1 MKTKTL
7 SILSILAII
16 IMLFVTTGIAEIP
29 APPVNQTL
37 GMPDTVQN
45 NLVEAECRA
54 CHQDGTLDG
63 EDNPINPKSIP
74 DRHHLL
80 YGTSLIIGK
89 CSVSKND
96 CLTDASCDAS
106 ICEIY
111 GNSCQSNL
119 DCRTDLGE
127 TCGAICVGESAISVP
142 TTNMGTCEVNPS
154 IVCAVDSECPTTTVN
169 TYATCAVFDV
179 TFYCPDGSK
188 CTTDEDCAII
198 SSVEAATTCDSIK
211 EYACLSCHEQDTTD
225 GVINFI
231 VQRDCLVCH
240 TQVPGET
247 SVHHLTGTAQ
257 GTDSPLGNPNMGD
270 CTPCHGSIVDD
281 FGDDAYIP
289 AYTPSLA
296 TPAARDGQGL
306 PLNSEGNGAGA
317 CNYCHSTGTGS
328 TDVTGI
334 DSATGVSVYS
344 SRETHHSTGIMYT
357 RTGAINN
364 NSCNMCHGTFSTL
377 NIRNCEQCHG
387 LESLHSIQADST
399 ATLNIGDIVVGE
411 EDYGFGHIGANNPG
425 AGSDCWGCHGFYMEA
440 DDVSIGA
447 TTPTINDSTKKVIIA
462 ETDTSITLSGSSF
475 TNFSGTTEFKSVFL
489 LTSQDGSPNFILTPE
504 QIENSSATLIIP
516 GTTLAGNYKLRAV
529 KGKGYRWVMSNPV
542 SISIKE
548 PLVIDSHT
556 NLTPSCGSIDC
567 TDELLTITGS
577 GFGDSPPAGTELY
590 INVMQNNVPLNITT
604 WTDTLIT
611 ATGAVCDGSEI
622 TVNGLFGSATK

>member
-1 MKTKTL
+1 
-7 SILSILAII
+7 
-16 IMLFVTTGIAEIP
+16 
-29 APPVNQTL
+29 
-37 GMPDTVQN
+37 
-45 NLVEAECRA
+45 
-54 CHQDGTLDG
+54 
-63 EDNPINPKSIP
+63 
-74 DRHHLL
+74 
-80 YGTSLIIGK
+80 
-89 CSVSKND
+89 
-96 CLTDASCDAS
+96 
-106 ICEIY
+106 
-111 GNSCQSNL
+111 
-119 DCRTDLGE
+119 
-127 TCGAICVGESAISVP
+127 
-142 TTNMGTCEVNPS
+142 
-154 IVCAVDSECPTTTVN
+154 
-169 TYATCAVFDV
+169 
-179 TFYCPDGSK
+179 
-188 CTTDEDCAII
+188 
-198 SSVEAATTCDSIK
+198 
-211 EYACLSCHEQDTTD
+211 
-225 GVINFI
+225 
-231 VQRDCLVCH
+231 
-240 TQVPGET
+240 
-247 SVHHLTGTAQ
+247 
-257 GTDSPLGNPNMGD
+257 
-270 CTPCHGSIVDD
+270 
-281 FGDDAYIP
+281 
-289 AYTPSLA
+289 
-296 TPAARDGQGL
+296 
-306 PLNSEGNGAGA
+306 
-317 CNYCHSTGTGS
+317 
-328 TDVTGI
+328 
-334 DSATGVSVYS
+334 
-344 SRETHHSTGIMYT
+344 
-357 RTGAINN
+357 
-364 NSCNMCHGTFSTL
+364 MCHGTFSTL

-399 ATLNIGDIVVGE
+399 ATLNIGDIVFGE

-425 AGSDCWGCHGFYMEA
+425 ADSDCWGCHGFYMEA

-462 ETDTSITLSGSSF
+462 ETDTSITLSGASF